1 MRRETTAVGDLASLP
16 DYNFG
21 PTSLG
26 WWGVIGFMLIEGM
39 GFVLAIGAYYYLVP
53 FERTWPPTSL
63 PPPLPWATAFL
74 LLGLLSE
81 LPNAWVNR
89 MAHRQNLPAVQW
101 GLTLMTLLGFA
112 MLALRGFE
120 IAAMNVRWDQNAYGS
135 IVWALLLLHTVH
147 ISTDVFD
154 SLVLTVLVWTK
165 HVDGRKFSDVSDNAL
180 YWHFIVW
187 SWLVIYLVIYWTPR
201 WL

>member
-1 MRRETTAVGDLASLP
+1 MKRATTAVGDLSSLR

-26 WWGVIGFMLIEGM
+26 WWAVFGFMLIEGM

-53 FERTWPPTSL
+53 FERSWPPTA
-63 PPPLPWATAFL
+63 PVPPLPWATAFL
-74 LLGLLSE
+74 ALGLLSDV
-81 LPNAWVNR
+81 PNVWVDR
-89 MAHRQNLPAVQW
+89 VARRFDLQAVRW
-101 GLTLMTLLGFA
+101 GLVIMSLLGIA
-112 MLALRGFE
+112 MLVVRGFE

-135 IVWALLLLHTVH
+135 IVWALLLLHTTH
-147 ISTDVFD
+147 ISTDVYD

-165 HVDGRKFSDVSDNAL
+165 KVDGRKFTDVSDNGL

-187 SWLVIYLVIYWTPR
+187 SWALIYLVIYWTPR

>member
-1 MRRETTAVGDLASLP
+1 MKRDTTVVGDLAALP

-26 WWGVIGFMLIEGM
+26 WWGVLGFMLIEGM
-39 GFVLAIGAYYYLVP
+39 GFVLAIGAYYYLLP
-53 FERTWPPTSL
+53 YERTWPPASL

-89 MAHRQNLPAVQW
+89 VAHRQELAAVQW
-101 GLTLMTLLGFA
+101 GLTLMSLLGLA

-120 IAAMNVRWDQNAYGS
+120 LAAMNVRWDQNGYGS

-147 ISTDVFD
+147 IATDVFD
-154 SLVLTVLVWTK
+154 TLVLTTLVWTR

-180 YWHFIVW
+180 YWHFIIW
-187 SWLVIYLVIYWTPR
+187 SWVVIYLVIYWTPR